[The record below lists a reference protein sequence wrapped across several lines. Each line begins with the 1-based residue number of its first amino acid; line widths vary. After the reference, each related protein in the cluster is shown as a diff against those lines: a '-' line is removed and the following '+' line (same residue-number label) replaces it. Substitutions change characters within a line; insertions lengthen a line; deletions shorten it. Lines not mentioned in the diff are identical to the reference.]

1 MRVEVDQS
9 GKIGDTRVPTV
20 LAFSDGNT
28 YAIMI
33 PAKVKR
39 KCVHRLRRRGEAGT
53 TLYLKLF
60 AVGLYLL
67 LKDHISKMDCATI
80 DVEYPGHDIDI
91 RLYLLNMLQRAGIA
105 TDAGQIQFQHIGKRS
120 RAHELALAV
129 FTKIKMPDRTIEL
142 GEILA
147 EF

>member
-28 YAIMI
+28 YAIVI

-53 TLYLKLF
+53 TLWLF
-60 AVGLYLL
+60 LARPKCPTELSNLAKYWPSSKTIEIGVPFGL
-67 LKDHISKMDCATI
+67 
-80 DVEYPGHDIDI
+80 E
-91 RLYLLNMLQRAGIA
+91 
-105 TDAGQIQFQHIGKRS
+105 RS
-120 RAHELALAV
+120 RVLDEREFVSPRGGTSQFSHQWCAGRSLGHPI
-129 FTKIKMPDRTIEL
+129 TKYIIHPVYTGVKMRIYGRRNKEK
-142 GEILA
+142 
-147 EF
+147 